1 MSDVHRVGRGLAPAV
16 KNVGV
21 WKGKMSLC
29 FKDYS
34 RFILQNVFVIRRRE
48 QALALHGAHRLCK
61 RSLTDK
67 SKFEVYKKE
76 VSQEIRNHS
85 YS

>member
-48 QALALHGAHRLCK
+48 QAPALHGNPFSFFHRQTAKLQFIDQ
-61 RSLTDK
+61 R
-67 SKFEVYKKE
+67 
-76 VSQEIRNHS
+76 R
-85 YS
+85 

>member
-16 KNVGV
+16 KNVDV
-21 WKGKMSLC
+21 WKGKISLC

-48 QALALHGAHRLCK
+48 QAPALHGNPFSFFHRQTAKLQF
-61 RSLTDK
+61 TDIIQYCILQ
-67 SKFEVYKKE
+67 FPCP
-76 VSQEIRNHS
+76 
-85 YS
+85 